1 MVRLI
6 AAAGAFVVS
15 LDSMVNIA
23 FPAIAAAFGAP
34 PERMR
39 WIIICYV
46 FTYAVMSFVGGAAAD
61 RLGHTSVLLAGLAVS
76 LAGFIV
82 VGVAPT
88 FGGILAGRAVQ
99 GFGGGLVYG
108 TAPALATAGAG
119 AAERGRRLGF
129 LGAAIGLGFA
139 LGPLPAGMLVEAF
152 GWRAV
157 FHVRVPLMLAALAW
171 ALAGPRAPRIAAGR
185 PVLAGRDLLRGPVLR
200 ACALNFVANAA
211 IFAIWL
217 LAPFYLITA
226 RGLSASV
233 GGALFMLTPLGTALA
248 APAAGRLAD
257 AIGPTVPVLAGLGL
271 EMLGLLLL
279 ASADAATP
287 LTLVA
292 LALLAAG
299 LGLGAFQVPNQA
311 SVMAAFPADRQ
322 GAAGGLTFLART
334 LGVVAGVVVL
344 AEVFA
349 ARRAAM
355 GFQPAF
361 GAALRLAAVVLGA
374 ALAAELLA
382 RMVERAA
389 RAYTRAR

>member
-1 MVRLI
+1 MNRLI

-15 LDSMVNIA
+15 LDSMVNVA
-23 FPAIAAAFGAP
+23 FPAIAAAFQAP

-46 FTYAVMSFVGGAAAD
+46 LTYAVMAFVGGAAAD
-61 RLGHTSVLLAGLAVS
+61 RLGHASVLRAGMAVS
-76 LAGFIV
+76 VLGFLL

-88 FGGILAGRAVQ
+88 FGWVLAGRAVQ
-99 GFGGGLVYG
+99 GVGGGLVYG
-108 TAPALATAGAG
+108 TAPALATVGAP

-139 LGPLPAGMLVEAF
+139 LGPLPAGLLVDAF
-152 GWRAV
+152 GWRSV

-171 ALAGPRAPRIAAGR
+171 ALASRRPPPVAAAHAG
-185 PVLAGRDLLRGPVLR
+185 VAGRDILRWPILR
-200 ACALNFVANAA
+200 PCALNFVANAA

-217 LAPFYLITA
+217 LAPFYLVAA
-226 RGLSASV
+226 RGLSTSLS
-233 GGALFMLTPLGTALA
+233 GALFMLTPLGTALA

-257 AIGPTVPVLAGLGL
+257 AIGPAVPVLAGLAL
-271 EMLGLLLL
+271 EAAGLLGL
-279 ASADAATP
+279 ASADATTP
-287 LTLVA
+287 LPLVG

-311 SVMAAFPADRQ
+311 SVMAAFPAGQQ

-349 ARRAAM
+349 GHRAAA
-355 GFQPAF
+355 GIQPAF
-361 GAALRLAAVVLGA
+361 AAALRLAAAVLGA

-382 RMVERAA
+382 RVVVRAA
-389 RAYTRAR
+389 KAYTRGP